1 MRGEDERCGS
11 LLGCVDLEARV
22 GKDHPLRAVRM
33 LVNEALGALAKEF
46 GALYSPNGWPSIPPL
61 GAPAGGAAGVRPPVP
76 FVCGPWDVRSP
87 RHSRV
92 RLPVPNHGGQF
103 FACLFIKKIG
113 ANRAPNKNPS
123 QNPRQVC
130 FFASPRNRGIVCGD
144 EKEPQTEAAAAVSVT
159 VGDDLEA
166 FERSRLKVPAS
177 AACWKSLRR
186 EGDDGLAWRAFAGDG
201 AVSFLLGCRSR
212 GLFGSRFFWHVCLG
226 VPLPQALIAAFDDG
240 SCAGMQPHLRC
251 LEQPEAARPTFLLR
265 KGERSKLRERR
276 LRRDAAGRFLDNEL
290 GFQRVPLLRA

>member
-1 MRGEDERCGS
+1 
-11 LLGCVDLEARV
+11 
-22 GKDHPLRAVRM
+22 M

-46 GALYSPNGWPSIPPL
+46 AALYSPNGRPSIPPL

-144 EKEPQTEAAAAVSVT
+144 EKEPQAEAAAAVSVT

-186 EGDDGLAWRAFAGDG
+186 EGDDG
-201 AVSFLLGCRSR
+201 
-212 GLFGSRFFWHVCLG
+212 
-226 VPLPQALIAAFDDG
+226 

-265 KGERSKLRERR
+265 RGERSKLRERR

-290 GFQRVPLLRA
+290 GFQRVPLLLA